1 MKNLILAAVAA
12 SVALA
17 ACTGGRG
24 DEPGLSLSPRA
35 GELCMA
41 EGDSLTIAEWS
52 GSAGIPGDAADES
65 FVVPEG
71 CSYDAL
77 VVRVEWDLFVE
88 DLDLEVLDTSGAV
101 IASAGA
107 FNAQDGVAAE
117 QATIAEPQSGD
128 YIARV
133 NNFAG
138 VATAFT
144 GSAVLECTT
153 PGGCVA
159 GSADADVSEDDVGVA
174 APTLPSD
181 TRVVVA
187 VIDSAINAYHDFY
200 YAGSPIYADTAPSAV
215 TPSVLQELGVKPENV
230 LELTRTGNLQAD
242 IAADQAIWSSLK
254 RGEAYW
260 VKGTNVVMT
269 SFVAGELPVLVPDI
283 NKSAHGIGTSA
294 AVLTANPE
302 AVILFVETE
311 GDLANDASHDYA
323 FLHPAVD
330 MISTSYGISIPNT
343 GFPLPEWRAFR
354 NSYPAVV
361 EMGKLHFSS
370 GGNGPGLT
378 PLRAGAGPWW
388 SIGVSGIEEGDSE
401 GRSLLS
407 GNFPDFLS
415 DFYQDLPYCHDAE
428 DCYQGVGGTSFSTP
442 RAAGVASRVLL
453 EARREAGH
461 KGGIATLAGAPVM
474 VERELPVS
482 NWFLRRA
489 LEQAAYIPDI
499 LNYDPVAGVTDL
511 VGVPVNPLA
520 PWLQVGWGDLSAL
533 PEKGVVSAALS
544 HLGFA
549 GETRDKTTGFCE
561 FQTEIILERKTYW
574 DSIAASLP
582 DLIFGGDVPPPPLDE
597 DPFIYCASA
606 LPTHPASNDPGG
618 S

>member
-1 MKNLILAAVAA
+1 MKNQILVAVAA
-12 SVALA
+12 GVLLS
-17 ACTGGRG
+17 ACTGGRI
-24 DEPGLSLSPRA
+24 DELSPNVSARA
-35 GELCMA
+35 DEVCMA
-41 EGDSLTIAEWS
+41 EGDSLVIAEWS
-52 GSAGIPGDAADES
+52 GSAGLPGDAADENIA
-65 FVVPEG
+65 VPEG
-71 CSYDAL
+71 CQYDAL
-77 VVRVEWDLFVE
+77 VVRVEWDLIVE
-88 DLDLEVLDTSGAV
+88 DLDLEVLDASGAV
-101 IASAGA
+101 IASSGA

-117 QATIAEPQSGD
+117 QATIADPIPGD

-138 VATAFT
+138 VLTAFT

-153 PGGCVA
+153 TGGCMA
-159 GSADADVSEDDVGVA
+159 GSAGDGGDAGVDMA
-174 APTLPSD
+174 EPVLPRD
-181 TRVVVA
+181 TRVVVS

-200 YAGSPIYADTAPSAV
+200 YAGSPIYADAAPSAV
-215 TPSVLQELGVKPENV
+215 TPSVLQELGVKQENI
-230 LELTRTGNLQAD
+230 LELTRTGNIQAD
-242 IAADQAIWSSLK
+242 IEADRAIWDSLK
-254 RGEAYW
+254 RGEPYW
-260 VKGTNVVMT
+260 VKGTNVVMV
-269 SFVAGELPVLVPDI
+269 SFVAGELPVLVPDV

-294 AVLTANPE
+294 AVLLANPE

-330 MISTSYGISIPNT
+330 ILSTSYGISIPNT
-343 GFPLPEWRAFR
+343 GFPLPEWRTFR

-428 DCYQGVGGTSFSTP
+428 DCYDGVGGTSFSTP

-453 EARREAGH
+453 EARRAVNH
-461 KGGIATLAGAPVM
+461 KGGVSMLAGAPVM
-474 VERELPVS
+474 VEQEVPVS

-489 LEQAAYIPDI
+489 LEQAAHVPDI

-520 PWLQVGWGDLSAL
+520 PWLQVGWGDLTAL

-544 HLGFA
+544 HLGFE
-549 GETRDKTTGFCE
+549 GEARDKMVGFCE
-561 FQTEIILERKTYW
+561 FQTEVILARKLYW
-574 DSIAASLP
+574 DNIAATLP
-582 DLIFGGDVPPPPLDE
+582 DVLFGGDVPPPPLEE
-597 DPFIYCASA
+597 DPFIYCASVN
-606 LPTHPASNDPGG
+606 PTHPASNDPGG
-618 S
+618 N